1 MKTDEITLTL
11 PRDQDY
17 YEIAHLVLGG
27 LAIRLDL
34 TYDHLDDL
42 QTALETVLREQEAGG
57 ELTIS
62 LRVDDDALHTMVGP
76 FAGTRLRA
84 ALERDDEG
92 EQLSL
97 RRLLGTVCDGFRV
110 EERGGSEWIEL
121 TKAYEG
127 AGAA

>member
-1 MKTDEITLTL
+1 VRADEITLTL
-11 PRDQDY
+11 PRDRNY

-42 QTALETVLREQEAGG
+42 QVALETVLQQEEADG

-62 LRVDDDALHTMVGP
+62 LTVDEGALRTLVGP
-76 FAGTRLRA
+76 FPGGGLRT
-84 ALERDDEG
+84 ALEREDDG

-97 RRLLGTVCDGFRV
+97 RRLLGTVCDRV
-110 EERGGSEWIEL
+110 EVEQRAGGEWIAL
-121 TKAYEG
+121 TKETA
-127 AGAA
+127 